1 MNLTTNEWNKIYDKL
16 YGGFEDLDKE
26 DSDEEDEEDEYDE
39 LAKTKSG
46 YAKDGFIVDDDED
59 DESYEDDSEE
69 LSDVPP
75 PKKNKRKVPTKST
88 KRSTKPT
95 TVFDLQE
102 SEDDSEYTNELQ
114 EEEYL

>member
-1 MNLTTNEWNKIYDKL
+1 MYNQL
-16 YGGFEDLDKE
+16 YGGFEDIDNE
-26 DSDEEDEEDEYDE
+26 NSDEEDEEDEYDE

-46 YAKDGFIVDDDED
+46 YAKDGFIVDDDECD

-69 LSDVPP
+69 LSDVTP
-75 PKKNKRKVPTKST
+75 PKKNKRKVQTKST